1 MFFRRFLLLA
11 KKFSFCRENWT
22 QFNSSSMVQDFP
34 DLFYFPTILS
44 LSFFQNSWDSS
55 YVPVQYWISSF
66 VSLAVKEKF
75 AIPLKSIEILWP
87 WLSENFHFRFMFLT
101 KLIFKTSHL
110 LSGIYKFYLSENI
123 ILDQIWKIL
132 NTKFSPMWKGWKS
145 SYEERQIPAFFCKLV
160 FLQFISKLY

>member
-1 MFFRRFLLLA
+1 
-11 KKFSFCRENWT
+11 
-22 QFNSSSMVQDFP
+22 MVQDFP

-75 AIPLKSIEILWP
+75 AIPLKSIEILWS

-160 FLQFISKLY
+160 FLEFISKLY

>member
-1 MFFRRFLLLA
+1 MFSRRFLLLA
-11 KKFSFCRENWT
+11 TQFSFCRENWT
-22 QFNSSSMVQDFP
+22 QFNSSLMVQDFP

-44 LSFFQNSWDSS
+44 LSCFQNSWDSS
-55 YVPVQYWISSF
+55 CVPGQYWISSI

-75 AIPLKSIEILWP
+75 ALPLKSIEILWS
-87 WLSENFHFRFMFLT
+87 WLSENFNFRFMFLT